1 MKEALLKTV
10 KEATGEKWSEE
21 MNGAWGEA
29 YDQLAT
35 AIIAEMKSE
44 ATEKLIIC
52 KAICIF
58 ILLT

>member
-10 KEATGEKWSEE
+10 KEAMGEKWSEE

-44 ATEKLIIC
+44 ATEN
-52 KAICIF
+52 
-58 ILLT
+58 